1 MKTIKKVAV
10 TPIQENTGVIIDS
23 FNTSDNKHT
32 NAPSLNAVEQK
43 VGGLIETESE
53 TISIKVRGS
62 NSDKTINMNTSVN
75 GTLIFNKRCG
85 IVSLRTFIGQI
96 ATYDTLFL
104 YNSDGTAFTI
114 PEKYK
119 TIRTYPKT
127 IDNYNNSSSSQLI
140 IAHMATEKVIL
151 NDQVI
156 FEGTYIDFR
165 NTDGLGQAVN
175 GNLYYTEELIYMAET
190 Y

>member
-10 TPIQENTGVIIDS
+10 TPVTPNTGDIIDS
-23 FNTSDNKHT
+23 FNTTDDKHT
-32 NAPSLNAVEQK
+32 NAPSINAVEQK
-43 VGGLIETESE
+43 VSGLIETESE
-53 TISIKVRGS
+53 TIMITVRGR
-62 NSDKTINMNTSVN
+62 NYDGTINMNTSTN

-85 IVSLRTFIGQI
+85 IVSLRTFIGLI
-96 ATYDTLFL
+96 ATYNTLFL

-119 TIRTYPKT
+119 TMRTYPKT
-127 IDNYNNSSSSQLI
+127 IDNYNNSSSGQLI
-140 IAHMATEKVIL
+140 IAHMATGQVTL

-165 NTDGLGQAVN
+165 NTDGSGQSVN
-175 GNLYYTEELIYMAET
+175 GNLYYGEELVYMAKT

>member
-23 FNTSDNKHT
+23 FNTSDDKHT
-32 NAPSLNAVEQK
+32 NAPSINAVEQK

-53 TISIKVRGS
+53 TIMITVRGR
-62 NSDKTINMNTSVN
+62 NYDGTINMNASRTGS
-75 GTLIFNKRCG
+75 LIFNKRCG
-85 IVSLRTFIGQI
+85 VVSSYFFIGPI
-96 ATYDTLFL
+96 ATYGMLFL

-119 TIRTYPKT
+119 TIRTYPET
-127 IDNYNNSSSSQLI
+127 IDNYNNSSSGQLI
-140 IAHMATEKVIL
+140 IAHMATGEVVL

-156 FEGTYIDFR
+156 FEGTYISFR
-165 NTDGLGQAVN
+165 NTDGLGQEVN